1 MPGEEELLEA
11 LRAVDDP
18 EAGVNIVD
26 LGLVYGVSAAPDR
39 NAPARWLAT
48 VQMTMTSP
56 ACPMG
61 DYLEG
66 AVRDALQGRFPEI
79 AEVRIEMVWDP
90 PWTPE
95 RMSESARSFFNWT

>member
-18 EAGVNIVD
+18 EVGVNIVD
-26 LGLVYGVSAAPDR
+26 LGLVYGVAAIP
-39 NAPARWLAT
+39 PLAT

-66 AVRDALQGRFPEI
+66 AVREALQGRFPEI

-95 RMSESARSFFNWT
+95 RMSASARSFFNWK